1 MGKEEEGQLADYV
14 AYTIH
19 VGQYTNTIHVG
30 QYTPIQCM
38 CAEGIGQDLN
48 KTNNHRVPN
57 VWLKGFLTQCVG
69 NKKVI

>member
-30 QYTPIQCM
+30 QYTPISYM

-48 KTNNHRVPN
+48 IRRIIIES
-57 VWLKGFLTQCVG
+57 LMYD
-69 NKKVI
+69 